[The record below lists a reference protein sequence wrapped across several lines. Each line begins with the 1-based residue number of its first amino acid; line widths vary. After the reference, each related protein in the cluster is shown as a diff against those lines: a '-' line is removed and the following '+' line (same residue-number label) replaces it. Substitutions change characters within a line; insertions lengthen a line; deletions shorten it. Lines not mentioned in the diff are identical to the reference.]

1 VVIQLANRETIF
13 PIGIVRD
20 VQVLCG
26 KTKYPTDFLVL
37 GTATSKTCPI
47 IFGKPFLNTCG
58 VVIDCKK
65 EKILTKFDGEYYEFN
80 FSKFTKAP
88 YENELP
94 NEDYRVEQL
103 ASIALAPNDA
113 LQQYMEDHESEIF
126 REERNEIDKILLCQP
141 ELLKHNLPVEDLDTT
156 LPPKDDPIFDL
167 KPLPDDLKYAYI
179 DDNKIYHVIISS
191 KHSGKKEERLL
202 EILRKHRG
210 ALGYTLDDLK
220 GISPTICQHAI
231 NMEPDAKPVVEHQ
244 RRLIPKM
251 KELVR
256 NEVLKLLNPGIIYP
270 IADSR
275 WVSLVHYV
283 PEKRGITV
291 VPNENNELIPQ
302 RVVVGYRL
310 CIDFRK
316 VNNVTKKYHYPLP
329 FIDQM
334 LERLSKKTHFCF
346 LDGYFGFSQ
355 IAVKKQ
361 DQEKTT
367 FTCPY
372 GTYAYGRMPFG
383 LCNAPA
389 TFQRC
394 MPAIFHGFCE
404 EIVEVFMD
412 DFSVYG
418 TSFDNCL
425 HNLDKVLQRCEET
438 NLILNWEKC
447 HFMVNEG
454 IFLDI
459 KSPKEVLKL
468 TEQRLKQLRKCP
480 VPGMLRYS

>member
-1 VVIQLANRETIF
+1 MHEIGPCELEEIDVVIQLANRETIS

-20 VQVLCG
+20 VEVLCG
-26 KTKYPTDFLVL
+26 KTKYPADFLIL
-37 GTATSKTCPI
+37 GTAASKTCPI
-47 IFGKPFLNTCG
+47 IFGRPFLNTCG
-58 VVIDCKK
+58 TIIDYKK
-65 EKILTKFDGEYYEFN
+65 EKILTKFDGESYEFN
-80 FSKFTKAP
+80 FSEFTKAP

-94 NEDYRVEQL
+94 NEDFRVEQL
-103 ASIALAPNDA
+103 ASIALAPNNA
-113 LQQYMEDHESEIF
+113 LQQFIEDHESEIF
-126 REERNEIDKILLCQP
+126 REERDEIDEILLRQP
-141 ELLKHNLPVEDLDTT
+141 ELIKHNLPMEDLGTN
-156 LPPKDDPIFDL
+156 LPPMEDPVFDL

-179 DDNKIYHVIISS
+179 DDKNIYPIIISA
-191 KHSGKKEERLL
+191 KLSGKEEERLL

-210 ALGYTLDDLK
+210 AMGYTLNDLK

-231 NMEPDAKPVVEHQ
+231 NMEPDAKLVVEHQ

-251 KELVR
+251 KEVVR
-256 NEVLKLLNPGIIYP
+256 NKVLKLLDTGIIYT

-275 WVSLVHYV
+275 WVSHVHCV
-283 PEKRGITV
+283 PKKGGITI

-302 RVVVGYRL
+302 RVVVGYRM
-310 CIDFRK
+310 CINFRK
-316 VNNVTKKYHYPLP
+316 VNKVTKKDHYPLP

-346 LDGYFGFSQ
+346 LDGYSGFSQ

-372 GTYAYGRMPFG
+372 RTYAYKHMPFG

-389 TFQRC
+389 TFQRR
-394 MPAIFHGFCE
+394 MSATFHGFCE

-418 TSFDNCL
+418 SSFDNCL
-425 HNLDKVLQRCEET
+425 HNLDKVL
-438 NLILNWEKC
+438 
-447 HFMVNEG
+447 
-454 IFLDI
+454 
-459 KSPKEVLKL
+459 
-468 TEQRLKQLRKCP
+468 
-480 VPGMLRYS
+480 